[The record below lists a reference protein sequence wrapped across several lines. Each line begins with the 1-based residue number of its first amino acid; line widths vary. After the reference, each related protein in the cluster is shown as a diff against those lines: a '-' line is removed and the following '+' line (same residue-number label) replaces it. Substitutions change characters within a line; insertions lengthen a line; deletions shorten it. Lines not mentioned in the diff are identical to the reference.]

1 MIKNFLLFMFIIWH
15 LSKALS
21 MSSLQTTISENFKD
35 YIIKSLNHICK
46 QSGWNTIG
54 HIHFQKRGY
63 TINNYCIIKDSVN
76 DNNYL
81 EKLECIINI
90 LNCEY
95 TIVMENFNVM
105 LGIVL
110 DKCPAEKIKSN
121 MEQFDYC
128 INGIFDIFKNLVNI
142 FANFLNAA
150 KYINQI
156 DLRIISLSLN
166 NSKCIESEIQLFC
179 SHLSKVVE
187 QYNVNTIEF
196 NTLHYSNIFEEMM
209 NFHKNV
215 EHIILKL
222 YKIRKVCGSHYE
234 SPISTN
240 LLTVYNIEQMDKL
253 VDDSNDYVNNIYND
267 LSTYLAVISKN
278 HFSSLGFEQLLGTNT
293 FEFIHCIIGNVYNT
307 SNGIKLMKTLISHDY
322 WTFWKHIS
330 IKNKLTNFERKHF
343 DELIVPV
350 NLENYKFIRVYT
362 TQILRC
368 RYIEIFEF
376 FNDMLDRIIKFCQF
390 NNKNSCAITIF
401 NIIIKSDEMF
411 KNMLFAL
418 KTLRYMV
425 THKNKR
431 DVVSRIELLIE
442 FFRNFIFDMR
452 RKYQSSSEFTS
463 HEYYEATEFLNDIKI
478 FTQKEL
484 SIKIDL
490 TNRYS
495 KAYCEFEGYSDLFG
509 FMISVEKLIKIDTPC
524 ILGRINIY
532 QAINEIFSEFMKKIN
547 RDNYENLGF
556 NKIEEG
562 FF

>member
-1 MIKNFLLFMFIIWH
+1 MIKKFILFMLIIIWY
-15 LSKALS
+15 LSKALTV
-21 MSSLQTTISENFKD
+21 SSHQTNISENFKD

-46 QSGWNTIG
+46 QSGWDAMG
-54 HIHFQKRGY
+54 HIQFQKRGY
-63 TINNYCIIKDSVN
+63 IINNYCIIKESVN
-76 DNNYL
+76 DYNYL
-81 EKLECIINI
+81 EKLECITNI

-105 LGIVL
+105 LGMVL
-110 DKCPAEKIKSN
+110 DKCPAKKIKSN

-240 LLTVYNIEQMDKL
+240 LITVYNIEQMDKL
-253 VDDSNDYVNNIYND
+253 VDDSNDYVKNIYND
-267 LSTYLAVISKN
+267 LSAYLAVISKN

-293 FEFIHCIIGNVYNT
+293 FEFIHCTSDVYKT
-307 SNGIKLMKTLISHDY
+307 KDGIKLIKTLISHDD
-322 WTFWKHIS
+322 WKFWKHIA
-330 IKNKLTNFERKHF
+330 IKNKMTNWKRKRF

-350 NLENYKFIRVYT
+350 SLENYKFIRVYT

-376 FNDMLDRIIKFCQF
+376 FNDMLNKIIKFCQF

-401 NIIIKSDEMF
+401 NIILKSDGMF

-418 KTLRYMV
+418 KTLRYMAIRQL
-425 THKNKR
+425 NR
-431 DVVSRIELLIE
+431 NAVSRIELQIE
-442 FFRNFIFDMR
+442 LFRNFIFDMR
-452 RKYQSSSEFTS
+452 RKYQSSSEFIS
-463 HEYYEATEFLNDIKI
+463 QEYNYYEATEFLDDINI

-484 SIKIDL
+484 FIKVMETICF
-490 TNRYS
+490 S
-495 KAYCEFEGYSDLFG
+495 KTYCVFERYSDLYG
-509 FMISVEKLIKIDTPC
+509 FMKMIEKLISIDTVSGC
-524 ILGRINIY
+524 FNNYQVIY
-532 QAINEIFSEFMKKIN
+532 EIFSEFMEKIN
-547 RDNYENLGF
+547 KENYENLGF
-556 NKIEEG
+556 NKIPKQ
-562 FF
+562 